1 MVELAEQH
9 EARLLARDEAFSG
22 EVVAQIER
30 ENENPA
36 YVIEADGDRVMVPE
50 VEGADMEVGD
60 DMEVTRDQ
68 QGNYEAEAGHDYG
81 R

>member
-1 MVELAEQH
+1 M
-9 EARLLARDEAFSG
+9 LARDEAFSG

-30 ENENPA
+30 ENESPA

-50 VEGADMEVGD
+50 VEGAEMDVGD
-60 DMEVTRDQ
+60 DVEISRDQ

>member
-1 MVELAEQH
+1 MLASVSRTH
-9 EARLLARDEAFSG
+9 GVMPDKY
-22 EVVAQIER
+22 EVTKGK
-30 ENENPA
+30 
-36 YVIEADGDRVMVPE
+36 DGGDRVMVPQ

-60 DMEVTRDQ
+60 DVEVTRDQ

>member
-1 MVELAEQH
+1 MELAEQH
-9 EARLLARDEAFSG
+9 EARLLARDESFSG

-30 ENENPA
+30 ENESPA
-36 YVIEADGDRVMVPE
+36 YVIEADGDRVMVPQ
-50 VEGADMEVGD
+50 VEGVDMEVGD
-60 DMEVTRDQ
+60 DVEVTRDQ